1 MLVSAPSCATYDEG
15 RFVRTA
21 STETRVELRFAQEY
35 FYFEVNWLIG
45 SWPVP
50 CLFIVAKVRYM
61 YSSCTNHE
69 ISGTTEICFTVLV
82 LMQASL
88 SLCRMEF
95 HASFLWLARDS
106 LRSPAGL
113 FDAFLELGIRYAA
126 TTQGYS
132 RCISWLSKQFAKQS
146 SGPAVCGLASVR
158 HQSNSSITGKYC
170 FELLRMDIRV
180 SRLIKRLIV
189 LLLCF

>member
-21 STETRVELRFAQEY
+21 STEIRVELRFAQEY
-35 FYFEVNWLIG
+35 FYFGVNWLIG

-69 ISGTTEICFTVLV
+69 ISGTIKICFTVLV

-88 SLCRMEF
+88 SLCRMEV

-106 LRSPAGL
+106 CDHLQDSGMQPPRRAIL
-113 FDAFLELGIRYAA
+113 VAFLGCGNNL
-126 TTQGYS
+126 QS
-132 RCISWLSKQFAKQS
+132 RVVARQCANSPPYDINPIALLQENI
-146 SGPAVCGLASVR
+146 AS
-158 HQSNSSITGKYC
+158 NY
-170 FELLRMDIRV
+170 
-180 SRLIKRLIV
+180 
-189 LLLCF
+189 

>member
-1 MLVSAPSCATYDEG
+1 M
-15 RFVRTA
+15 RTA

-88 SLCRMEF
+88 SLCRMEV

-106 LRSPAGL
+106 CDHLQDSARKS

-132 RCISWLSKQFAKQS
+132 RCISWLSKRFAKQS

-158 HQSNSSITGKYC
+158 HQSNSFITGKYR
-170 FELLRMDIRV
+170 FELLRMSIRV

-189 LLLCF
+189 LLMCF